1 MSDERREWHL
11 EKSVSVGH
19 IVTTF
24 VVAAG
29 AVAYFSALEGRINSV
44 AMDVD
49 RQSKAIMRIE
59 DQQKVQ
65 DGWITTKL
73 EAIRKEQNEM
83 RVEQKRDNQRIE
95 DKIDRLIERQELA
108 ESKRFPTTG
117 AIAYLAGRV
126 HR

>member
-95 DKIDRLIERQELA
+95 DKIDRLIERELL
-108 ESKRFPTTG
+108 K
-117 AIAYLAGRV
+117 
-126 HR
+126 